1 MGNWEY
7 LVVPLD
13 EAGGVKKQVDL
24 RPGHLN
30 ELGAQGW
37 EAVGLTLK
45 KGDLVA

>member
-24 RPGHLN
+24 RPGSS
-30 ELGAQGW
+30 Q
-37 EAVGLTLK
+37 
-45 KGDLVA
+45 

>member
-24 RPGHLN
+24 GVSDRP
-30 ELGAQGW
+30 
-37 EAVGLTLK
+37 
-45 KGDLVA
+45 VA